1 MRFRLLNN
9 DINIKYMLKSDM
21 PVNVEMHGVVR
32 II

>member
-9 DINIKYMLKSDM
+9 DINIKYMLETDM
-21 PVNVEMHGVVR
+21 TVNAEMHGIVR